1 VLEALPYAIEGGLR
15 VPLVYNTSAYDSLHG
30 LRLMEDV
37 VDIYMPDFKYWDP
50 HKCARFLRAKD
61 YAQRAREAIT
71 EMHRQVGPLEIDDNG
86 LARRGVLV
94 RHLVMPGG
102 HEDTA
107 AILHWLADE
116 IDPRTYVN
124 VMAQYH
130 PAGLVTRRPD
140 KYPTLQR
147 RPSIDELARA
157 RELASDLG
165 LRLDDR
171 KSLGIR
177 LLWR

>member
-1 VLEALPYAIEGGLR
+1 
-15 VPLVYNTSAYDSLHG
+15 
-30 LRLMEDV
+30 MEDV

-50 HKCARFLRAKD
+50 HKCARFLGAKD
-61 YAQRAREAIT
+61 YAERAREAIT
-71 EMHRQVGPLEIDDNG
+71 EMQRQVGPLEIDENG

-94 RHLVMPGG
+94 RHLVMPGD

-107 AILHWLADE
+107 AILHWLAHE
-116 IDPRTYVN
+116 VDPRTYVN

-140 KYPTLQR
+140 KYPSLVR
-147 RPSIDELARA
+147 RPSRDELERA
-157 RELASDLG
+157 RELASSLG

-171 KSLGIR
+171 RSVGFR
-177 LLWR
+177 LLGE